1 VELRICPRR
10 TADGVSL
17 NCATPLYLH
26 TVHPRLAVSRTHP
39 PPVRSVLTMQLM
51 EAMAAHLEALLAA
64 PDSGPLSF
72 AVVVPGWT
80 EVPSW
85 AALSSSSY
93 LRRTLLVAKAD
104 HGYCDGAQ
112 HQRQDRFRDAPYDT
126 AVFFLQNAEG
136 ARACLPRFQSG
147 RLRFKWINN

>member
-1 VELRICPRR
+1 M
-10 TADGVSL
+10 
-17 NCATPLYLH
+17 
-26 TVHPRLAVSRTHP
+26 
-39 PPVRSVLTMQLM
+39 MQLM
-51 EAMAAHLEALLAA
+51 EAMVTHLEALLAA

-85 AALSSSSY
+85 AALSSSLF

-126 AVFFLQNAEG
+126 AVFFLQNAMG
-136 ARACLPRFQSG
+136 ARASLPCVRPLCKRHQLPKAGLTGYYNSDVG
-147 RLRFKWINN
+147 LVT

>member
-1 VELRICPRR
+1 M
-10 TADGVSL
+10 
-17 NCATPLYLH
+17 
-26 TVHPRLAVSRTHP
+26 
-39 PPVRSVLTMQLM
+39 MQLM
-51 EAMAAHLEALLAA
+51 EAMATHLDALLAA
-64 PDSGPLSF
+64 PESGALSF

-112 HQRQDRFRDAPYDT
+112 HQRQDRFRDSPYDT
-126 AVFFLQNAEG
+126 AVFFLQNAAG
-136 ARACLPRFQSG
+136 ARARLPP
-147 RLRFKWINN
+147 LRSAVTLGVGPVERDTGC